1 MLMHLF
7 CVVFFP
13 NTDLSKVVAA
23 AWHSCDV
30 EVKLFCAEVSDL
42 TMQEYK
48 KALYRQK
55 KDDIKSEEEGD
66 SSTESKATKLTRKNK
81 SIDKKQRSN
90 KKEQQQKSLRPSK
103 EDSSTAS
110 EEDLSFSAM
119 IDALFSHPVV
129 RNVSNESMF
138 KSAVAPGASIVPTT
152 WPSVG
157 QLSLPLPSY
166 YSCHNVYAPACHA
179 DIDDEA
185 IWKMWK
191 SCD

>member
-1 MLMHLF
+1 LF

-13 NTDLSKVVAA
+13 NTDLSKNVAA
-23 AWHSCDV
+23 AWHSCDD

-66 SSTESKATKLTRKNK
+66 SSTESKATKPTRKNK
-81 SIDKKQRSN
+81 RNDKKQRSK
-90 KKEQQQKSLRPSK
+90 KKEQQQQKSLSPSK
-103 EDSSTAS
+103 VDSSTTS
-110 EEDLSFSAM
+110 EEVLSFSAM

-129 RNVSNESMF
+129 RNVSNESIL
-138 KSAVAPGASIVPTT
+138 KSAVAPGASVVPTT

-157 QLSLPLPSY
+157 QLSLPLPSSS